1 MFARRWKEY
10 FEVICVGCRMSACG
24 WKEYF
29 DVICVARRCLRV
41 VGRQMLLLYVWVS
54 LCLSVWGTGLKGVV
68 VVAAMVVVVAV
79 LVVGAVEA
87 IILT

>member
-1 MFARRWKEY
+1 
-10 FEVICVGCRMSACG
+10 MSACG

-29 DVICVARRCLRV
+29 DAICVGLLCLRV
-41 VGRQMLLLYVWVS
+41 VGRQMLLLSAWVS
-54 LCLSVWGTGLKGVV
+54 QCLSVWGAGLKGVV

-87 IILT
+87 TYPDLILPELTWPELI